1 MTRCIMAEEQ
11 LARLQH
17 YIDTNLKRYNW
28 LSIEKNLALII
39 GLRIFF
45 PPLIR
50 RCWWNKLIVL
60 MKQRHHPPVCVC
72 LCVGVGG
79 GTGGGNGRGGT
90 GGGERGGEREG
101 GTGGGE
107 REGGEREGSG
117 GQVWS
122 GDEAIYLLCVLLYLG
137 FSSFSLYIAD
147 TKKKLFVC
155 EHC

>member
-28 LSIEKNLALII
+28 LSIENNLALII

-79 GTGGGNGRGGT
+79 GTGGGKREGETRGGNGRGGT
-90 GGGERGGEREG
+90 GGKR
-101 GTGGGE
+101 GTGLKRG
-107 REGGEREGSG
+107 RSYIFALRL
-117 GQVWS
+117 
-122 GDEAIYLLCVLLYLG
+122 ALFRLLILL
-137 FSSFSLYIAD
+137 SLYCRYQEEIVRLRTLLGNTIPAA
-147 TKKKLFVC
+147 
-155 EHC
+155 HSRR

>member
-28 LSIEKNLALII
+28 LSIENNLALII

-79 GTGGGNGRGGT
+79 GNGRGETGGGNGRGK
-90 GGGERGGEREG
+90 
-101 GTGGGE
+101 

-117 GQVWS
+117 GQDWS

>member
-28 LSIEKNLALII
+28 LSIENNLALII

-72 LCVGVGG
+72 VCVCVFVCVGGGVGG
-79 GTGGGNGRGGT
+79 GTRGKRGT
-90 GGGERGGEREG
+90 GLKRGRSYIFAL
-101 GTGGGE
+101 
-107 REGGEREGSG
+107 RLASFR
-117 GQVWS
+117 
-122 GDEAIYLLCVLLYLG
+122 LLILL
-137 FSSFSLYIAD
+137 SLYCRYQEEIVRLRTLLGNTAPAA
-147 TKKKLFVC
+147 
-155 EHC
+155 HSRR

>member
-28 LSIEKNLALII
+28 LSIENNLALII

-79 GTGGGNGRGGT
+79 GERQGGNGRGKREGET
-90 GGGERGGEREG
+90 GGG
-101 GTGGGE
+101 GTGGKRGTGLK
-107 REGGEREGSG
+107 RGRSYIF
-117 GQVWS
+117 
-122 GDEAIYLLCVLLYLG
+122 ALRLALFRLLILL
-137 FSSFSLYIAD
+137 SLYCRYQEEIVRLRTLLGNTIPAA
-147 TKKKLFVC
+147 
-155 EHC
+155 HSRR

>member
-28 LSIEKNLALII
+28 LSIENNLALII

-79 GTGGGNGRGGT
+79 GTGGGKREGETGGGNGRGGT
-90 GGGERGGEREG
+90 GGKR
-101 GTGGGE
+101 GTGLKRG
-107 REGGEREGSG
+107 RSYIFALRL
-117 GQVWS
+117 
-122 GDEAIYLLCVLLYLG
+122 ALFRLLILL
-137 FSSFSLYIAD
+137 SLYCRYQEEIVRLRTLLGNTIPAA
-147 TKKKLFVC
+147 
-155 EHC
+155 HSRR

>member
-17 YIDTNLKRYNW
+17 YIDTNLKRYYW
-28 LSIEKNLALII
+28 LSIENNLALII

-50 RCWWNKLIVL
+50 RCWWNVLIVL

-79 GTGGGNGRGGT
+79 GNGRGGT
-90 GGGERGGEREG
+90 GGE
-101 GTGGGE
+101 GTGGKRGTGLK
-107 REGGEREGSG
+107 RGRSYIF
-117 GQVWS
+117 
-122 GDEAIYLLCVLLYLG
+122 ALRLALFRLLILL
-137 FSSFSLYIAD
+137 SLYCRYQEEIVRLRTLLGNTAPAA
-147 TKKKLFVC
+147 
-155 EHC
+155 HSRR